1 MSKYTTEVRFI
12 CETRAGLR
20 ESAGYMSI
28 DEILEKSAPKIFD
41 FDFPIFD
48 EAYRLPLE
56 IKILKHYYTREI
68 GAETVGLWKL
78 WLNQR
83 MNEIMPYYNEL
94 YTLKKDALLNKD
106 KIFYDKDITTARSV
120 DDTGKT
126 TTKADGN
133 SESSQSADTYSNS
146 TSLSAY
152 SDTPQG
158 SLSGVRD
165 LKYLTNAT
173 KTDDDS
179 SETTS
184 AKGHSTSSNNSVTDM
199 TSTQAYVEHTIGMN
213 GGKNYFTIYKEMYE
227 SLVNIDMKIIDELAD
242 LFFGLW

>member
-12 CETRAGLR
+12 CETQVGLR
-20 ESAGYMSI
+20 ESAGAMKI
-28 DEILEKSAPKIFD
+28 DEILKAAAPKIFD

-48 EAYRLPLE
+48 KNYRLPLE

-78 WLNQR
+78 WLNQT
-83 MNEIMPYYNEL
+83 MNEIMPYYNEM
-94 YTLKKDALLNKD
+94 YELKKSAILNKS
-106 KIFYDKDITTARSV
+106 KIFFDKDITTTRTI
-120 DDTGKT
+120 DDSGLTKT
-126 TTKADGN
+126 KTDGN
-133 SESSQSADTYSNS
+133 SKTTQNTNTTDNGTTLN
-146 TSLSAY
+146 AY

-158 SLSGVRD
+158 SLSGVTN

-173 KTDDDS
+173 KIDDN
-179 SETTS
+179 
-184 AKGHSTSSNNSVTDM
+184 STSTANTVQNSDTANNSVTDI
-199 TSTQAYVEHTIGMN
+199 TNTQDYIEHILGMN